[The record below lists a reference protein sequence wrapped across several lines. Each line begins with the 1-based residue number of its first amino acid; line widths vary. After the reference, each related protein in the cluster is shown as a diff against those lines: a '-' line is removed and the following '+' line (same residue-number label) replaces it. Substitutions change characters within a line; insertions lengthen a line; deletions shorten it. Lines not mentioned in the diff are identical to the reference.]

1 MDLPLRPGS
10 KCGLKRIPRPV
21 DEIPRMHL
29 HLADPARQGGGTMEA
44 SRRPLFLKV
53 FAGIFCAAF
62 LLAGRCEA
70 ADGPG
75 DFAGRGPAFRR
86 AMIFSSMGTDFV
98 TFLGMYDAALDAGC
112 PPDLIIGTSGG
123 SVAAVIIAVYPD
135 RDARMQ
141 FLMSAEFHQLLLS
154 IHVEQSRPLPAIAQ
168 SVLWSGRNLGIPLHP
183 PDLFTRP
190 LASLPAVLPVTG
202 FDIPFPCKAGQPR
215 IITVAGRLDYADPH
229 RLRPGRKLFTETWF
243 TDPCT
248 AALVAGLPSPVGVRY
263 RRSAVAADL
272 DVISDQTLLDGAR
285 ASVAEAHLFEPVCVA
300 GQWYTGG
307 VIDEW
312 PVEAAAVLACE
323 TIVVRKN
330 KLGHLVERVVAGV
343 FEYSP
348 TERKREVDRF
358 PVTFR
363 VDMQD
368 TSAATKE
375 ASMWFDIRW
384 VGRDSQEL
392 ECERTCGLPGP
403 RIVSTVPREVGE
415 FQRRVRLQYC
425 NGYERA
431 RRAFARG

>member
-1 MDLPLRPGS
+1 MMGVR
-10 KCGLKRIPRPV
+10 
-21 DEIPRMHL
+21 
-29 HLADPARQGGGTMEA
+29 RQ
-44 SRRPLFLKV
+44 SVFLKV
-53 FAGIFCAAF
+53 VAGACYAA
-62 LLAGRCEA
+62 LVLSAGRCEA
-70 ADGPG
+70 AGGPG
-75 DFAGRGPAFRR
+75 DCAVRGPAFQR

-98 TFLGMYDAALDAGC
+98 NFLGMYDAALDAGI

-123 SVAAVIIAVYPD
+123 AVAAAIIAVYPN

-141 FLMSAEFHQLLLS
+141 FLMSAEFHELLLS
-154 IHVEQSRPLPAIAQ
+154 IRVEQSRPVPAISQ
-168 SVLWSGRNLGIPLHP
+168 SVVWSLRNLGVAPHP

-202 FDIPFPCKAGQPR
+202 FDTPFPCKPGQPR
-215 IITVAGRLDYADPH
+215 IIAVAGRLDYADPR

-248 AALVAGLPSPVGVRY
+248 AALVAGLPSPIGVRY
-263 RRSAVAADL
+263 RCSAVAADI
-272 DVISDQTLLDGAR
+272 DVISDQTLLDAAR
-285 ASVAEAHLFEPVCVA
+285 ASAAEAHLFEPFWVA

-348 TERKREVDRF
+348 QERKMEVDRF

-363 VDMQD
+363 VDMED

-384 VGRDSQEL
+384 VGRYSEGP
-392 ECERTCGLPGP
+392 ECDRACVLPRP
-403 RIVSTVPREVGE
+403 RIVSTVPHEVGE